1 MTNRREVHMAKK
13 GNKKIIDLLNIDR
26 AYELAAIIQYL
37 GHHYEVAG
45 MESPSLKDE
54 FKKASI
60 DEMKHA
66 EELAERIV
74 YLGGIPTQKP
84 TPIKRGG
91 STRKMIKDDLTIE
104 YEAIKRYKE
113 HIKICDKLGD
123 ITTRRMLEEI
133 LENEE
138 EHADTWES
146 ILEKR

>member
-1 MTNRREVHMAKK
+1 MAKK
-13 GNKKIIDLLNIDR
+13 GTKKIIDLLNVDR
-26 AYELAAIIQYL
+26 AYELAAIMQYL

-45 MESPSLKDE
+45 MASPSLKDI
-54 FKKASI
+54 FKEASI

-91 STRKMIKDDLTIE
+91 SARKMIKDDLAIE

-113 HIKICDKLGD
+113 HIKICAKLD
-123 ITTRRMLEEI
+123 DTTTRRMLEEI
-133 LENEE
+133 LANEE
-138 EHADTWES
+138 EHADLFEG